1 MYSYPFD
8 TGCFIEILIDLTKP
22 ESKFQNIFQNPSK
35 HTRTNPYVCDGCGK
49 AFEMSSA
56 VKLHTKLH
64 TDMYMIHNTP
74 HPDTPLKPFPHSSH
88 LNGFYQANGCKTN
101 EDYAYRG
108 WSHLCSLVNIL
119 RTDDLLKAFPQ
130 TEHTYVF
137 RVL

>member
-1 MYSYPFD
+1 
-8 TGCFIEILIDLTKP
+8 
-22 ESKFQNIFQNPSK
+22 
-35 HTRTNPYVCDGCGK
+35 
-49 AFEMSSA
+49 MSSA

-74 HPDTPLKPFPHSSH
+74 HLDTPLKPFPHSSH

-119 RTDDLLKAFPQ
+119 RTDDLFKAFPHTSQ
-130 TEHTYVF
+130 TYGFPVN
-137 RVL
+137 VLFHVLKTGKSFTFNSLLLLLAILQNTKRSYRSAHPNNSARSDE